1 MAKQIQSLNSVLY
14 HDLKVHE
21 VARRNRYNLL
31 WYWLH
36 MKGYRSNLKDTFYEF
51 FFYERGS
58 VSMYDRQ
65 VDTLIKL
72 STFEKY
78 VYFNQ
83 PIKILEIC
91 PNSLLSHGILSYFEH
106 QKNNR

>member
-51 FFYERGS
+51 FF
-58 VSMYDRQ
+58 
-65 VDTLIKL
+65 L
-72 STFEKY
+72 
-78 VYFNQ
+78 
-83 PIKILEIC
+83 
-91 PNSLLSHGILSYFEH
+91 
-106 QKNNR
+106 

>member
-51 FFYERGS
+51 FFMNEA
-58 VSMYDRQ
+58 
-65 VDTLIKL
+65 
-72 STFEKY
+72 
-78 VYFNQ
+78 VYQ
-83 PIKILEIC
+83 CTTGRWI
-91 PNSLLSHGILSYFEH
+91 H
-106 QKNNR
+106 